1 MFRVRI
7 FAVQHSRQSK
17 SIVMNRYNRRVF
29 LGMSAGALAVTMP
42 DRGALAAIQCVTGS
56 YPGFLPTRLSVDC
69 ASKQN
74 FRLFRQN
81 ADYMG
86 LAGAVSM
93 TFVRGKLGSYDAGN
107 LFLFPWL
114 KPKGLAF
121 GAAKAW
127 NAVMP
132 TNATTVRAAAPIPGS
147 NLPQDEYFC
156 NVVLQ
161 APSSMFIG
169 FAADVPFSSLE
180 AKLGLYSNVDK
191 LADGKPLGIDWA
203 SSNLNNPWFGGSRA
217 IPDTEDCNGAAWR
230 KLIIDGLN
238 QASASAC

>member
-1 MFRVRI
+1 MNG
-7 FAVQHSRQSK
+7 HSR
-17 SIVMNRYNRRVF
+17 RAF
-29 LGMSAGALAVTMP
+29 LGMSASALAVTAQP
-42 DRGALAAIQCVTGS
+42 AGALAAIQCVTGS
-56 YPGFLPTRLSVDC
+56 YPGFLPNRLTVDC

-81 ADYMG
+81 ADYLG

-93 TFVRGKLGSYDAGN
+93 TFVRGKLGSYEAGN

-114 KPKGLAF
+114 KPKGLAL

-147 NLPQDEYFC
+147 KLPQDEYFC

-161 APSSMFIG
+161 APINMFVG
-169 FAADVPFSSLE
+169 FAADVPFSALE
-180 AKLGLYSNVDK
+180 AKLGLYTNLDK
-191 LADGKPLGIDWA
+191 LADGKALGIDWA
-203 SSNLNNPWFGGSRA
+203 SSNLNYPWFGASRA

-230 KLIIDGLN
+230 KLIIDGIN